1 MGRLLKLLLLCTLI
15 AILLSP
21 LAAYYMVLTN
31 RPMAMATD
39 HLEQQDLV
47 RVQRLVAQ
55 QISQADAQGR
65 VTLKLGERDI
75 NTAITFALQTANI
88 PIVDGAVL
96 KLDDQTA
103 TLSGSL
109 ALPLS
114 IGRHFIN
121 YQAILETDAGRPHIA
136 QLHLG
141 YLSVPPALLQWLE
154 NQAMDRLYNDERLSN
169 YRQTW
174 ETVEQVDINDG
185 QLSIVYRITQAVIE
199 GVASQQK
206 KLLLEQIDSDAVDIY
221 MTHLEPISEKLG
233 SRRSPL
239 SAMLVPA
246 YELAQQRSDQ
256 GHDPVAENSA
266 ALISLAI
273 YVADP
278 TVLQLM
284 GLDQRVS
291 QPGRRMALTLHRRKD
306 LAKHFLTAALI
317 SLFAGDQVADLIGMQ
332 KELNDSQSS
341 SGFGLADLVADKGGI
356 RFADLATSNPASA
369 RRLQQQVVLVLYD
382 DQLLP
387 SPDALPQLD
396 IENELA
402 RLDDSELETY
412 MAGVDRQINQLLA
425 AIPLYQM

>member
-1 MGRLLKLLLLCTLI
+1 MGRLLKLLSLCALI
-15 AILLSP
+15 ALLLSP
-21 LAAYYMVLTN
+21 LAAYYMVLSE
-31 RPMAMATD
+31 RPMALATD
-39 HLEQQDLV
+39 QLEQQDLV

-55 QISQADAQGR
+55 QISQPDAQGR
-65 VTLKLGERDI
+65 VTLKLGEQDI
-75 NTAITFALQTANI
+75 NTAITFALQTAKI

-96 KLDDQTA
+96 QLDDQTA

-109 ALPLS
+109 ALPLNIS
-114 IGRHFIN
+114 RHFIN
-121 YQAILETDAGRPHIA
+121 YRAMLETDAGQPHIV

-141 YLSVPPALLQWLE
+141 YLSVPPGLLRWLE
-154 NQAMDRLYNDERLSN
+154 NQALDRLYNDERLSN

-206 KLLLEQIDSDAVDIY
+206 KLMLEQIDGDTVDIY
-221 MTHLEPISEKLG
+221 MAHLEPISQKLG
-233 SRRSPL
+233 SRRYPL

-256 GHDPVAENSA
+256 GHDAIAENSA
-266 ALISLAI
+266 ALISLAM

-284 GLDQRVS
+284 GLDQRVG

-341 SGFGLADLVADKGGI
+341 SGFSLADLVADKAGI

-369 RRLQQQVVLVLYD
+369 RRLQQQALQVLYD

-387 SPDALPQLD
+387 SPDALPQMD
-396 IENELA
+396 IENDLA
-402 RLDDSELETY
+402 RMDDSELEAY
-412 MAGVDRQINQLLA
+412 MANVDRKINQLLA

>member
-1 MGRLLKLLLLCTLI
+1 MGRLLKLLLLCALI
-15 AILLSP
+15 ALLLSP
-21 LAAYYMVLTN
+21 VAAYFMVLTD
-31 RPMAMATD
+31 RPMALAAD
-39 HLEQQDLV
+39 HLEQKDLV

-55 QISQADAQGR
+55 QIGQADGQGR
-65 VTLKLGERDI
+65 VTLKLGEKDI
-75 NTAITFALQTANI
+75 NTAITFALQTTNI
-88 PIVDGAVL
+88 PMVDGAVF
-96 KLDDQTA
+96 KLVDQTA
-103 TLSGSL
+103 SLSGSL
-109 ALPLS
+109 ALPLN
-114 IGRHFIN
+114 IGRHYIN
-121 YQAILETDAGRPHIA
+121 YQAVLETNAGQPHIA
-136 QLHLG
+136 QLRLG

-154 NQAMDRLYNDERLSN
+154 NRAMDLLYNDERFSN
-169 YRQTW
+169 YRKTW
-174 ETVEQVDINDG
+174 ETVEQIDINDG

-206 KLLLEQIDSDAVDIY
+206 KLLLEQIDSDNVAIY
-221 MTHLEPISEKLG
+221 MAHLEPISQKLG
-233 SRRSPL
+233 SRRYPL
-239 SAMLVPA
+239 TGMLVPA
-246 YELAQQRSDQ
+246 YELAQQRSEQ
-256 GHDPVAENSA
+256 GHDAVAENSA
-266 ALISLAI
+266 ALISLAM

-284 GLDQRVS
+284 GLDQRIAR
-291 QPGRRMALTLHRRKD
+291 PNRRIALTLHRRQD
-306 LAKHFLTAALI
+306 LATHYLTAALI

-369 RRLQQQVVLVLYD
+369 QRLQQQVTQLLYD

-402 RLDDSELETY
+402 RLDDSELEAY
-412 MAGVDRQINQLLA
+412 MAGVDRQISELLA